1 MLIFKHLAIRCR
13 DLGKSRTFY
22 EQGLGFSFVGMRGAG
37 PSMDLS
43 EGHMNLTLLPFE
55 TAASPAHPEGDEHM
69 HFGIIVESLD
79 PIFERLRQVEAHIV
93 KEDVKQRLEY
103 EKETVPIR
111 SFKVLDPDGNVV
123 DISEHPQEWR
133 VSS

>member
-13 DLGKSRTFY
+13 DLDCSRTFY
-22 EQGLGFSFVGMRGAG
+22 EKGLGFTFVGLRGTG

-55 TAASPAHPEGDEHM
+55 TAASPPHPEGDEHM
-69 HFGIIVESLD
+69 HFGILVESLD
-79 PIFERLRQVEAHIV
+79 PIFERLRQVGARIV
-93 KEDVKQRLEY
+93 KEDVKQRRDY
-103 EKETVPIR
+103 TKATVPIR
-111 SFKVLDPDGNVV
+111 SFKALDPDGNVV
-123 DISEHPQEWR
+123 DVSEYPQEWR